1 MTDRI
6 ASGARRRTLGGVTPP
21 AVFELVRTI
30 ELDVALGDEPMT
42 LRLEILRARHQKQLY
57 RARLWRLDLFRQ
69 TPSFPRDEEDEP
81 SERSDDSLFV
91 EWGDLLDGDYDEL
104 IAPNAEAAEERV
116 LADLRRALAAAS
128 WAV

>member
-1 MTDRI
+1 M
-6 ASGARRRTLGGVTPP
+6 TPP